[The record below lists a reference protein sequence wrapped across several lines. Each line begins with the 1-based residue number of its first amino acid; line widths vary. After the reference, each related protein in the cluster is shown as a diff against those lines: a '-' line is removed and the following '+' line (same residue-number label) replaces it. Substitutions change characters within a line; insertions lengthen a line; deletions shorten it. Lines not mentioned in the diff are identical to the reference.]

1 LAVVLAKAA
10 LVFLAARV
18 ALVVRAAGALAV
30 VVAQAQVVPEL
41 RAKALTAATVL
52 HKRQVAVAVRVQ
64 QQQTRRHRIQRRV
77 AWAYLTAL
85 VGLLFFMLVVVVAV
99 R

>member
-10 LVFLAARV
+10 LVFQAARV
-18 ALVVRAAGALAV
+18 ALVVRAAGALAAV
-30 VVAQAQVVPEL
+30 VVQEQAVQVL

-52 HKRQVAVAVRVQ
+52 HKRQVVVAVRVQ

-85 VGLLFFMLVVVVAV
+85 VDRLFFMLVVVAEV